1 MQILGLTI
9 SRADTK
15 PPVQTVSEVVRGYV
29 AEGAGSS
36 YLPQDYINDANFI
49 AAGAVST
56 QLNFMRAVMRG
67 ELLSMTN
74 GIYHRVLEIGRD
86 HICGQGAEIEVETED
101 ESLQPVIAS
110 LNKLCQEHFAKNGV
124 AAKLP
129 QWVYEALQAGELAIP
144 AKCNNTTGEVRLGDI
159 PARWIQD
166 VTQDPYSASDVL
178 AIKVEQAD
186 LFRNTSGMYEVQ
198 YGGAAQWMKVIREC
212 ESPYLCDAEGKTIV
226 DPTTG
231 LAKPDPDCGKLS
243 GEVAFLR
250 LGNLRG
256 AKRGQGDGFAIQD
269 LCIELEQFIF
279 SFRRAYEM
287 QLAVVFEETYQ
298 GVDEKKIDEY
308 SKRVIPTG
316 PFPYVHNKGVEFKM
330 HSPALNVGEMTET
343 IATMVRL
350 IAGIMGIPEFML
362 GDGTGTNVAT
372 AEQQTPA
379 LYQKFNQK
387 RQIFQ
392 DYFSNIFRFIAT
404 QASKRGQI
412 ADDKG
417 NTVYLTAAMLKA
429 IDFKFTFKPY
439 ERNNAKDNAEGVKY
453 LTDAVLAMLGM
464 KMPDGTPMIPA
475 EDIRDA
481 LYNSLQTLGVQITR
495 PKDTPNGLPVTG
507 VSSTGS
513 AVDMQDVLQAAKT

>member
-15 PPVQTVSEVVRGYV
+15 PVVQTVSEAVRGYV
-29 AEGAGSS
+29 AESGGSNFM
-36 YLPQDYINDANFI
+36 PQDYINDANFI
-49 AAGAVST
+49 AAGTVST
-56 QLNFMRAVMRG
+56 QLNFMRAVVRG

-101 ESLQPVIAS
+101 ESLEPVIAS
-110 LNKLCQEHFAKNGV
+110 LNKVCQEHFAKNAV
-124 AAKLP
+124 AAKVS
-129 QWVYEALQAGELAIP
+129 QWVYEGLQSGELAIP
-144 AKCNNTTGEVRLGDI
+144 VKCNDATGEVKLGDI

-166 VTQDPYSASDVL
+166 VAQDIYSASDVL

-186 LFRNTSGMYEVQ
+186 VFRNTQGKYEVQ
-198 YGGAAQWMKVIREC
+198 YGGAAQWMPVIREC
-212 ESPYLCDAEGKTIV
+212 EDAYVCDKDGKVIF
-226 DPTTG
+226 DSAG
-231 LAKPDPDCGKLS
+231 MAKKHPDCGKLS

-330 HSPALNVGEMTET
+330 HSPALHVGEMTET

-387 RQIFQ
+387 RQLFQ
-392 DYFSNIFRFIAT
+392 EYFSNIFRFIAT

-417 NTVYLTAAMLKA
+417 NTVYLTAAQLKA
-429 IDFKFTFKPY
+429 VEFKFTFKPY
-439 ERNNAKDNAEGVKY
+439 ERNNAKDNAEGVKS
-453 LTDAVLAMLGM
+453 LTDAVLAMMSL
-464 KMPDGTPMIPA
+464 KMPDGTAMIPP

-481 LYNSLQTLGVQITR
+481 LYNSLQTLGVQIDK
-495 PKDTPNGLPVTG
+495 PKETPNSLPITG

-513 AVDMQDVLQAAKT
+513 AVDMQDVLAAK